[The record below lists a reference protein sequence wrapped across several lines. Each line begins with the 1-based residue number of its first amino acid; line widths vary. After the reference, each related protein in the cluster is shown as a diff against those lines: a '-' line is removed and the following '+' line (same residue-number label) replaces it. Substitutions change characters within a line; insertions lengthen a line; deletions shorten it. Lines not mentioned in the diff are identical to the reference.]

1 MIITDT
7 FSPDE
12 APQIID
18 PIEPGEL
25 SSEDEAYLEKCF
37 GVEGDSDAD

>member
-18 PIEPGEL
+18 PIMPGVL
-25 SSEDEAYLEKCF
+25 SPEDEAELQECF